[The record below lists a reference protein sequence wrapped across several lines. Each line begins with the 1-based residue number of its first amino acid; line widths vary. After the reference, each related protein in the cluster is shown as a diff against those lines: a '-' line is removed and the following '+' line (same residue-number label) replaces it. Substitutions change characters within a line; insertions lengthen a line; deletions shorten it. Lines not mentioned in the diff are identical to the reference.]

1 MISPE
6 FLNVIIIF
14 SKILGI
20 GNIFLLTGLLYIYW
34 RSYKE
39 MESKYTSGLLFFAS
53 FFLFQTIALVVALF
67 SIKWFVTEFFIV
79 LLEFIALSILLK
91 ISWERWVIIK
101 INLWFMLN
109 CNLIRNYLHTIYF
122 KISTITLFC
131 TTLGHKH

>member
-91 ISWERWVIIK
+91 ISWER
-101 INLWFMLN
+101 
-109 CNLIRNYLHTIYF
+109 
-122 KISTITLFC
+122 
-131 TTLGHKH
+131 

>member
-6 FLNVIIIF
+6 FLNVIIIS

-39 MESKYTSGLLFFAS
+39 MKSKYTSGLLFFAS

-91 ISWERWVIIK
+91 ISWER
-101 INLWFMLN
+101 
-109 CNLIRNYLHTIYF
+109 
-122 KISTITLFC
+122 
-131 TTLGHKH
+131 

>member
-39 MESKYTSGLLFFAS
+39 MKSKYTSGLLFFAS

-91 ISWERWVIIK
+91 ISWER
-101 INLWFMLN
+101 
-109 CNLIRNYLHTIYF
+109 
-122 KISTITLFC
+122 
-131 TTLGHKH
+131 